1 MLLPWELLILLSLT
15 DCLAGKMSPK
25 LPLIPHLICIHP
37 SLCVV
42 CFIISLSLQR
52 VSCHSHPGCMLLG
65 GYLRYDITRHL
76 IYMTTKDHVSNF
88 TKLGVKD
95 VGFVIN
101 SQHNGFHGAYLF
113 CISHSSCHMSR
124 FILISMAITLP

>member
-1 MLLPWELLILLSLT
+1 MLLPWELLILLSFK
-15 DCLAGKMSPK
+15 DCLAGKMAPK
-25 LPLIPHLICIHP
+25 SPLIPHLICTLISCMSVLSFP
-37 SLCVV
+37 SL
-42 CFIISLSLQR
+42 QK